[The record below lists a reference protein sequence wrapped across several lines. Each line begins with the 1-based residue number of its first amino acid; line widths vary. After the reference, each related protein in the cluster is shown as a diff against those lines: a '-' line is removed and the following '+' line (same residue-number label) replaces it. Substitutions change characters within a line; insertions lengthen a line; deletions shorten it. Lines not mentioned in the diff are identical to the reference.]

1 MVTLCSMPLTT
12 PLAMFALANCV
23 ICLCANVPEPLQAAR
38 SPGQNRDKE
47 SVPLKKLLVFAGLL
61 FALGCAGFWALTAPF
76 TWASLHPSRDV
87 ADAGPSDIANG
98 HALFYAGSCGTCH
111 VSPGQKDELRLGGG
125 GALTSGFGTFYMP
138 NISPDP
144 TDGIGSWTT
153 AQFVRAVR
161 DGVSDHGA
169 NEYPALPYTS
179 YQRMTA
185 NDLRDLFGYIKTLPA
200 VAGKARDNDLNFP
213 FTLRRGVGLW
223 RLVFLDGE
231 PLVVPPDKSPAWKR
245 GQYLVEGPGH
255 CAECHSPRNFM
266 GAVIADK
273 RLSGGPDPDGNG
285 YVPNITSDETGIGYW
300 STREIADYLGTGVT
314 PVNTQAGGS
323 MTAIV
328 ANMAHLSADDRA
340 AMAGYIKSL
349 PAIDAPNAGAP
360 EPNRTPVIR
369 MLPVASLGVRSPAS
383 ALAAPA
389 DALAAATTVYS
400 VATKP
405 LFLDQK
411 GASPKSTGDG
421 RLLPA
426 AKVSVVARDGD
437 WLQVRVDG
445 WQQDGSPAAFYALQ
459 GQRILVAAL
468 GPAMMPKVTRGTGVQ
483 DAATK
488 LTWFPGSFTAWISK
502 DDLNP
507 EVAKI
512 WAYSG
517 QLYSASC
524 GSCHALHPANEYL
537 TNQWLGSLATMKR
550 FTALDDGQYRLL
562 LAYLQFHSKDVGA
575 TTLGLNSTGVST
587 AVGQAADKADDK
599 PPGNPSTSPAASSNG
614 KL

>member
-1 MVTLCSMPLTT
+1 LPL
-12 PLAMFALANCV
+12 
-23 ICLCANVPEPLQAAR
+23 R
-38 SPGQNRDKE
+38 
-47 SVPLKKLLVFAGLL
+47 KLLIFAGLL
-61 FALGCAGFWALTAPF
+61 FVLGFAGFWVLTAPF
-76 TWASLHPSRDV
+76 TWAALHPSRDV
-87 ADAGPSDIANG
+87 ADAGPPNIANG
-98 HALFYAGSCGTCH
+98 NSLFYAGSCGTCH
-111 VSPGQKDELRLGGG
+111 ASPGQKDELRLGGG
-125 GALTSGFGTFYMP
+125 DALTSGFGTFYMP

-161 DGVSDHGA
+161 EGVSDHGA

-200 VAGKARDNDLNFP
+200 VTGKARDNDLNFP

-223 RLVFLDGE
+223 KLVYLDGA
-231 PLVVPPDKSPAWKR
+231 PLVVPPDKSAAWKR

-255 CAECHSPRNFM
+255 CAECHSPRNVL

-273 RLSGGPDPDGNG
+273 RFSGGPDPDGNG

-300 STREIADYLGTGVT
+300 SQREIADYLNTGLT
-314 PVNTQAGGS
+314 PINTQTGGS
-323 MTAIV
+323 MAAIV
-328 ANMAHLSADDRA
+328 ANMAHLSAGDRD
-340 AMAGYIKSL
+340 AMAEYIKSL
-349 PAIDAPNAGAP
+349 PAIDAPDAGAP
-360 EPNRTPVIR
+360 EPNRTPLIQ
-369 MLPVASLGVRSPAS
+369 MLPVASLGVKSPAS
-383 ALAAPA
+383 ALAMPA
-389 DALAAATTVYS
+389 DVLASATALYT

-405 LFLDQK
+405 LFLERA
-411 GASPKSTGDG
+411 GASPTGAGDG

-468 GPAMMPKVTRGTGVQ
+468 GPAAVAKVARGAGVQ

-488 LTWFPGSFTAWISK
+488 LTWFPGSVTAWISK

-507 EVAKI
+507 DVAKV
-512 WAYSG
+512 WAYSS
-517 QLYSASC
+517 QVYSASC
-524 GSCHALHPANEYL
+524 GTCHALHPTNEYL
-537 TNQWLGSLATMKR
+537 ANQWIGSLGAMKR

-575 TTLGLNSTGVST
+575 TTLGLNNAGPGLNNGGASPAGSK
-587 AVGQAADKADDK
+587 AADKADDK
-599 PPGNPSTSPAASSNG
+599 PPGTSSTNPGASLNG